1 MNNYLVSIAIA
12 ALLVTATTAHAS
24 QTVEARKNGVKL
36 LAEANKKSS
45 VLKMLSKGEAVTAL
59 ERKGMYW
66 KVDAAGQDAYVSV
79 LRVKKVKKTSAISQA
94 LRDAVKQGRIE
105 DDGSNSR
112 ARSAVMGVRG
122 LDESNNVQSAGNVR
136 PNMRMVY
143 GMEDLIVNSE
153 QLEDLESKVFG
164 EAERNA
170 AKKGL

>member
-66 KVDAAGQDAYVSV
+66 KVDAAGQDAYVS
-79 LRVKKVKKTSAISQA
+79 
-94 LRDAVKQGRIE
+94 
-105 DDGSNSR
+105 
-112 ARSAVMGVRG
+112 
-122 LDESNNVQSAGNVR
+122 
-136 PNMRMVY
+136 
-143 GMEDLIVNSE
+143 
-153 QLEDLESKVFG
+153 
-164 EAERNA
+164 
-170 AKKGL
+170 